1 MKGNDVE
8 PESIRAGWSC
18 LATEIVYRIGNWMEL
33 VSKSTKVTCHPIYIY
48 IYTVQY
54 ILYMYIC
61 IHMAFKP
68 TIQLLFSFEDPPSS
82 HVFSPL
88 RTSLN
93 TPPSYSRAPCSKAF
107 CRKSAPPSWD
117 HPQGGSGTRLIF
129 QQDLQPKTSY
139 HT

>member
-1 MKGNDVE
+1 MKGNDVK

-18 LATEIVYRIGNWMEL
+18 LATGIVYRIGNWMEL

-48 IYTVQY
+48 VNIYIY
-54 ILYMYIC
+54 CIC
-61 IHMAFKP
+61 IYVYIWLSSLQASYDS
-68 TIQLLFSFEDPPSS
+68 LEDPPSS

-88 RTSLN
+88 RTSLQ
-93 TPPSYSRAPCSKAF
+93 PPSYSRAPCSKAF